1 MADLQDILKEIEEE
15 RKKAAEE
22 ELKQRQNVK
31 EQQKKDAKI
40 LSDAQKGLVKE
51 KIEQQKK
58 ERQKQEELR
67 NAQENFNAEVNI
79 MQFPKSKYL
88 KFIISPF

>member
-1 MADLQDILKEIEEE
+1 MADLQDIVKQIEEE

-40 LSDAQKGLVKE
+40 LSDVPRWRLAQTKWE
-51 KIEQQKK
+51 CD
-58 ERQKQEELR
+58 RQCFLR
-67 NAQENFNAEVNI
+67 HVPLPI
-79 MQFPKSKYL
+79 TD
-88 KFIISPF
+88 